1 VRAPIYFV
9 SVPRPPSHVS
19 DLGIVLERALVV
31 IVSIYAVFVL
41 FSWLFTT

>member
-1 VRAPIYFV
+1 MRAPIYFGK
-9 SVPRPPSHVS
+9 VPHPSRQATDV
-19 DLGIVLERALVV
+19 GIVLERAIVV